1 MGRNGASRIYNGEKK
16 NIMKNNKI
24 LNSIVV
30 FVLILIFSNQKIN
43 AQKIDT
49 DSLLT
54 VIVKDM
60 QNEKN
65 YAKNIQRALMAKKIA
80 PNYLDYYLIL
90 GRNHDL
96 LKNKDSAAYY
106 YNYFIKKTNANE
118 DAFNYLIN
126 IELEKENY
134 TEAEKTIEQA
144 IQMHPDN
151 RDFQK
156 KKIVLYQVQKET
168 KKEYNYI
175 QSLQVKYPNDPEIKQ
190 SLFLIESK
198 INADR
203 LGINY
208 SYTTFNREGYG
219 PWHLGSIQYIRERGW
234 GSLIGRVNYANRLSS
249 GESIAEGKQFEA
261 ESYFF
266 TGKNN
271 YSYVSIAYSP
281 DLVFP
286 RLRVGYSF
294 YQNFKKGWE
303 ADLGLRYIES
313 ETIETK
319 IIVLGVGKY
328 IGSYWINFRSYLQ
341 NNDNEYNPSFA
352 LTTRYYLD
360 TKYDYFSVVA
370 GYGTSPDERTT
381 LGQFEQR
388 VSLNSFRIGA
398 GYNRLI
404 NNHYLAGIQTT
415 FNNQEYAPNLK
426 QNELEISLM
435 FQYKF

>member
-16 NIMKNNKI
+16 YIMKNNKI
-24 LNSIVV
+24 LNLIVV

-54 VIVKDM
+54 VIAKDM

-118 DAFNYLIN
+118 DTFNYLIN
-126 IELEKENY
+126 IELEKKNY

>member
-1 MGRNGASRIYNGEKK
+1 
-16 NIMKNNKI
+16 MKNNKI
-24 LNSIVV
+24 LNLIVV

-134 TEAEKTIEQA
+134 PEAEKTIEQA

>member
-388 VSLNSFRIGA
+388 VSLNSFRMGA

>member
-156 KKIVLYQVQKET
+156 KKIVLYQVQKVT

>member
-151 RDFQK
+151 KDFQK

-175 QSLQVKYPNDPEIKQ
+175 QSLRVKYPNDPEIKQ

-352 LTTRYYLD
+352 ITTRYYLD

>member
-90 GRNHDL
+90 GLNHDL

>member
-1 MGRNGASRIYNGEKK
+1 
-16 NIMKNNKI
+16 MKNNKI

>member
-16 NIMKNNKI
+16 YIMKNNKI
-24 LNSIVV
+24 LNLIVV

-54 VIVKDM
+54 VIVQDM

-118 DAFNYLIN
+118 DTFNYLIN
-126 IELEKENY
+126 IELEKKNY

-388 VSLNSFRIGA
+388 VSLNSFRMGA

>member
-1 MGRNGASRIYNGEKK
+1 MRITK
-16 NIMKNNKI
+16 NLNIVGFFI
-24 LNSIVV
+24 LV
-30 FVLILIFSNQKIN
+30 FILSGQKIS

-54 VIVKDM
+54 VIIKDM
-60 QNEKN
+60 KSEKN

-96 LKNKDSAAYY
+96 LKNKDSATYY
-106 YNYFIKKTNANE
+106 YNYFIEKTNSNE

-126 IELEKENY
+126 LEIENKNFLELEK
-134 TEAEKTIEQA
+134 TIDKA
-144 IQMHPDN
+144 IQMHPEN
-151 RDFQK
+151 RNFQK
-156 KKIVLYQVQKET
+156 KKIVLYQLQKET
-168 KKEYNYI
+168 KKEYDYL

-198 INADR
+198 IISDR
-203 LGINY
+203 LGVNY
-208 SYTTFNREGYG
+208 SYTTFNRKGYG
-219 PWHLGSIQYIRERGW
+219 PWHMGSIQYIRERGW
-234 GSLIGRVNYANRLSS
+234 GSIIGRINYANRLSF

-271 YSYVSIAYSP
+271 YSYVSIAYSQ
-281 DLVFP
+281 DVVFP
-286 RLRVGYSF
+286 KLRIGYSF

-303 ADLGLRYIES
+303 GDLGFRYIQS
-313 ETIETK
+313 ENIETK
-319 IIVLGVGKY
+319 IIALGVGKY

-341 NNDNEYNPSFA
+341 YNDKDYHPSLSFA
-352 LTTRYYLD
+352 TRYYFD
-360 TKYDYFSVVA
+360 TKYDYISLVA

-381 LGQFEQR
+381 IGQFEQR
-388 VSLNSFRIGA
+388 VSLNSYRIGV
-398 GYNRLI
+398 GYYKLF
-404 NNHYLAGIQTT
+404 NNHYLTGIQTT

-426 QNELEISLM
+426 QNELEISLT

>member
-1 MGRNGASRIYNGEKK
+1 MR
-16 NIMKNNKI
+16 NNKI
-24 LNSIVV
+24 LNIVG
-30 FVLILIFSNQKIN
+30 FFILIFIFSSQKIS

-54 VIVKDM
+54 VIIKDM

-65 YAKNIQRALMAKKIA
+65 YAKNIQRALIAKKIA
-80 PNYLDYYLIL
+80 PDYLDYYLIL

-96 LKNKDSAAYY
+96 MKNKDSATYY
-106 YNYFIKKTNANE
+106 YNYFIKKTNSNE
-118 DAFNYLIN
+118 DAFHYLIN
-126 IELEKENY
+126 IELERENY
-134 TEAEKTIEQA
+134 PEAEKTIDKA
-144 IQMHPDN
+144 IQMHPEN

-156 KKIVLYQVQKET
+156 KKIVLYQLQKET
-168 KKEYNYI
+168 KEEYNYV

-198 INADR
+198 INSDR

-208 SYTTFNREGYG
+208 SYTTFNRNGYG
-219 PWHLGSIQYIRERGW
+219 PWHLGSIQYIRERSW
-234 GSLIGRVNYANRLSS
+234 GSLIGRINYANRLSS

-271 YSYVSIAYSP
+271 YSYVSIAYSQ
-281 DLVFP
+281 DIVFP
-286 RLRVGYSF
+286 KLRVGYSF

-303 ADLGLRYIES
+303 ADLGFRYIES
-313 ETIETK
+313 ENTETRT
-319 IIVLGVGKY
+319 IVLGVGKY
-328 IGSYWINFRSYLQ
+328 IGAYWINFRSYLQ
-341 NNDNEYNPSFA
+341 NNDKDYHPSFS
-352 LTTRYYLD
+352 LTTRYYFD
-360 TKYDYFSVVA
+360 TKYDYISLLA

-381 LGQFEQR
+381 IGQFDQR
-388 VSLNSFRIGA
+388 VSLNSYRIGA
-398 GYNRLI
+398 GYYKLF
-404 NNHYLAGIQTT
+404 NNHYLTGIQTT

>member
-1 MGRNGASRIYNGEKK
+1 MR
-16 NIMKNNKI
+16 NNKI
-24 LNSIVV
+24 LNIVS
-30 FVLILIFSNQKIN
+30 FFILIFIFSSQKIS

-54 VIVKDM
+54 VIMKDM

-90 GRNHDL
+90 GRNYDL
-96 LKNKDSAAYY
+96 LKNKDSAIYY
-106 YNYFIKKTNANE
+106 YNYFIKKTNSNE

-134 TEAEKTIEQA
+134 FEVEKTIDQA
-144 IQMHPDN
+144 IQMHPEN

-156 KKIVLYQVQKET
+156 KKIVLYQLQKDI

-175 QSLQVKYPNDPEIKQ
+175 QSLQLKYPNDPEIKQ

-198 INADR
+198 INSDR
-203 LGINY
+203 LGVNY
-208 SYTTFNREGYG
+208 SYTTFNRKGYG
-219 PWHLGSIQYIRERGW
+219 PWHLGSIQFIRERGW
-234 GSLIGRVNYANRLSS
+234 GSLIGRINYANRLTS

-266 TGKNN
+266 TGENN
-271 YSYVSIAYSP
+271 YSYVSIAYSQ
-281 DLVFP
+281 DVVFP
-286 RLRVGYSF
+286 KLRVGYSF
-294 YQNFKKGWE
+294 HQNFKKGWE
-303 ADLGLRYIES
+303 ADLGFRYIES
-313 ETIETK
+313 ENTETK

-341 NNDNEYNPSFA
+341 HNDKDYHPSFS
-352 LTTRYYLD
+352 LTTRYYFD
-360 TKYDYFSVVA
+360 TKYDYVSLVA

-381 LGQFEQR
+381 IGQFEQR
-388 VSLNSFRIGA
+388 VSLNSYRIGA
-398 GYNRLI
+398 GYYKLF
-404 NNHYLAGIQTT
+404 NNHYLTGIQTT